1 MGQIIDIYSTNQI
14 LQSDMQFESTGW
26 KKLPFFSD
34 GSKEFQQLKDTRI
47 AKATKQYVFDE
58 QGVKYLDCFN
68 GVAHVGHCHP
78 QVVAAASTQM
88 GRVAT
93 SQGFKSTLLQHY
105 VKRLAQTLPESLDT
119 VYVCNSGS
127 EANDLALR
135 TLMQFHSSY
144 LGIFVRY
151 LFVLEVFD
159 WLRWVNGCEELSIY
173 AFNGN

>member
-1 MGQIIDIYSTNQI
+1 MLEPHSQIIDIYSTNQI

-78 QVVAAASTQM
+78 QVSYHFQILKYGM
-88 GRVAT
+88 KIR
-93 SQGFKSTLLQHY
+93 
-105 VKRLAQTLPESLDT
+105 
-119 VYVCNSGS
+119 
-127 EANDLALR
+127 
-135 TLMQFHSSY
+135 FHF
-144 LGIFVRY
+144 I
-151 LFVLEVFD
+151 
-159 WLRWVNGCEELSIY
+159 I
-173 AFNGN
+173 

>member
-1 MGQIIDIYSTNQI
+1 MLEPHSQIIDIYSTNQI

-78 QVVAAASTQM
+78 QVSYHFNDTCKYGM
-88 GRVAT
+88 KI
-93 SQGFKSTLLQHY
+93 GFN
-105 VKRLAQTLPESLDT
+105 
-119 VYVCNSGS
+119 CINS
-127 EANDLALR
+127 ERNPKDL
-135 TLMQFHSSY
+135 
-144 LGIFVRY
+144 
-151 LFVLEVFD
+151 
-159 WLRWVNGCEELSIY
+159 
-173 AFNGN
+173 